1 MRKPKIEFREV
12 RMHMSRPATIKQDGM
27 DGLTYTDNRKE
38 ATNVCVWYDVGYKD
52 GDIDMIAEKDFH
64 INKYKSLEN
73 AEDQAYKYADKLA
86 KRFKTNINYY

>member
-1 MRKPKIEFREV
+1 
-12 RMHMSRPATIKQDGM
+12 M
-27 DGLTYTDNRKE
+27 DGLTYTDNRQE

-64 INKYKSLEN
+64 IDKYKSLKN
-73 AEDQAYKYADKLA
+73 AEDQAYKYADKLS

>member
-1 MRKPKIEFREV
+1 MTKPKIEFREV
-12 RMHMSRPATIKQDGM
+12 RMHMSRQATIKKDGM

-38 ATNVCVWYDVGYKD
+38 ATNVCVWYDVVYKD

-64 INKYKSLEN
+64 IDEYKSLEN
-73 AEDQAYKYADKLA
+73 AENQAYKYADKLS